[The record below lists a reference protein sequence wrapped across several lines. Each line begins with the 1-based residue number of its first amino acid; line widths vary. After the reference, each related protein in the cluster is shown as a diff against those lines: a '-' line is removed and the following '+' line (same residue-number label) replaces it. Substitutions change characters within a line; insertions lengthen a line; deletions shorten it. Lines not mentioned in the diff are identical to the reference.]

1 MPELDNFLSPAAWR
15 GRAAVFACLIAFPF
29 LGFVARQQYPLLS
42 PEVGAGLG
50 LLVATSIALGVICRG
65 VVFQAAVL
73 LVSCVSALVPL
84 QRELARW
91 IHVPLGVI
99 AAVLLVVLGLSMW
112 RLKGRFYLAVAV
124 FTATLLVS
132 SLLRIGAPAH
142 LVTAG
147 PGDHRSGVPAHFL
160 YLVLDEHMGPGGLP
174 DDIEQCRVARAR
186 IERMAARWAFTLYP
200 NAYSNYATTFDSL
213 TSALNGRLLQHRRA
227 LVLPP
232 SPDAHGVY
240 HLDTGAFRAAVA
252 RQGYALRFIQLRSI
266 DFTGGDDKLAFNYE
280 DSIAD
285 AGRLPGDWT
294 DRFRLLVGRYQAADL
309 VFARFKGF
317 FPFRFGLRMT
327 FPMSAGRHWPDWLLD
342 EIGSARRPT
351 LFFAHVLSPH
361 GPYMYRPDGTLRPQS
376 EWHHDQDYERLS
388 PSVYRDRYAR
398 YAGQVT
404 FIQSQLHYLFAGL
417 NARGLLEPM
426 TVVIHGDHGS
436 RILSQRDGIAR
447 LNVSGPASIDR
458 FDYAGRPDKQDLRDR
473 FSVLLAAKRAGR
485 GTGSIDINPIS
496 LARVLP
502 SYTGVPPLPEDPAAD
517 AAYLFDGAGKPVQ
530 ISLLDY
536 WRP

>member
-1 MPELDNFLSPAAWR
+1 MPELDNFLNPAGWR
-15 GRAAVFACLIAFPF
+15 GRAAVFACLIVFPF
-29 LGFVARQQYPLLS
+29 VGFVARRQYPMFS

-50 LLVATSIALGVICRG
+50 LLVVTSIALGLICRG
-65 VVFQAAVL
+65 AVFQTTVL
-73 LVSCVSALVPL
+73 VVSCVLGVVPL

-91 IHVPLGVI
+91 IHVPLGVV
-99 AAVLLVVLGLSMW
+99 AAVLLVVFGLSLW
-112 RLKGRFYLAVAV
+112 RLKGRFYVAVAV

-132 SLLRIGAPAH
+132 NILRIGAPAR
-142 LVTAG
+142 LVTAEAG
-147 PGDHRSGVPAHFL
+147 IHGSGVPAHFL

-174 DDIEQCRVARAR
+174 DDVEQCRVARSR

-213 TSALNGRLLQHRRA
+213 TSALNGRLLPHRRA
-227 LVLPP
+227 MVLPP

-240 HLDTGAFRAAVA
+240 HLDTRAFRAAAV
-252 RQGYALRFIQLRSI
+252 RQGYALRFIQLRSV
-266 DFTGGDDKLAFNYE
+266 DFTGGDNSLAFNYE

-285 AGRLPGDWT
+285 AANLPGDWT
-294 DRFRLLVGRYQAADL
+294 DRFRLLVGRYQATDL

-327 FPMSAGRHWPDWLLD
+327 FPMSVGRQWPDWLLD

-376 EWHHDQDYERLS
+376 EWHHDQDYQRLS
-388 PSVYRDRYAR
+388 PSAYRERYAR
-398 YAGQVT
+398 YAEQVT
-404 FIQSQLHYLFAGL
+404 FIQNQLNYLFAGL

-426 TVVIHGDHGS
+426 TIVIHGDHGS
-436 RILSQRDGIAR
+436 RILSERDGIAK
-447 LNVSGPASIDR
+447 LDVSGPASVDR
-458 FDYAGRPDKQDLRDR
+458 FDYAGAPDKQDLRDR
-473 FSVLLAAKRAGR
+473 FSVLLAAKRAGHQ
-485 GTGSIDINPIS
+485 TGAVNRNPIS
-496 LARVLP
+496 LARVRP
-502 SYTGVPPLPEDPAAD
+502 SYTGVPPRPEDPAAD

-530 ISLLDY
+530 ISILDH
-536 WRP
+536 WSP